1 MKKKKKSTQF
11 KTPLFKTSI
20 VVQNTL
26 ANAGDVRDMGSIPRQ
41 EDLLEESMAT
51 HSSILSWRIL

>member
-1 MKKKKKSTQF
+1 MKKKKKSIQF

-20 VVQNTL
+20 VVQNAL